1 MRKRTNPIIP
11 GDTRDRTGS
20 AGILRR
26 AVAEVNRRFA
36 GLTKDVLAIFD
47 GIRVY
52 SLNEARV
59 MYGLTPEEVSAVSA
73 ALSDALDRWMAD
85 GEKSAYRFWW
95 APFEAEAAQLG
106 TAQTVANLTG
116 LSEVYAASRT
126 LQQVI
131 YSEPYRSRVAV
142 AQIKSYDQW
151 KSLSESVRS
160 ELSQTI
166 GRAVID
172 GQGPKAVRKEIMER
186 LDVGKSRAM
195 LYAQTDITETL
206 RQARVAEAEY
216 AQEELGIRTGLLW
229 TSALIPATRPH
240 HASRNG
246 KVYTPQEVRDFY
258 AERGNRFRCH
268 CATTECLLDNAG
280 KPILSDALK
289 AQMKGEL
296 TAWKKAQLQSS

>member
-1 MRKRTNPIIP
+1 MRKRTNPVIP

-26 AVAEVNRRFA
+26 AAAEINRRFA
-36 GLTKDVLAIFD
+36 GLSKEVLAIFD
-47 GIRVY
+47 GIRY
-52 SLNEARV
+52 YNLNDARV
-59 MYGLTPEEVSAVSA
+59 MYGLTPEELSAVSQ
-73 ALSDALDRWMAD
+73 ALATALDRWLAE
-85 GEKSAYRFWW
+85 GQQTAHRFWW
-95 APFEAEAAQLG
+95 APFDAEASQLG
-106 TAQTVANLTG
+106 TAQSVANLTG

-166 GRAVID
+166 GRAVVD
-172 GQGPKAVRKEIMER
+172 GQGPKAVRREIMAR

-216 AQEELGIRTGLLW
+216 AAEQLGIRSGLLW
-229 TSALIPATRPH
+229 TSALIPTTRPH

-258 AERGNRFRCH
+258 ATGGERYRCH
-268 CATTECLLDNAG
+268 CGVTECLLDEAG

-289 AQMKGEL
+289 AQMKGEFA
-296 TAWKKAQLQSS
+296 AWKKAQEQSS